1 MGFLISLAAKA
12 VGERF
17 APLLAYGLI
26 ILAIVGAVL
35 WLRAD
40 AYHDGE
46 RATDAKWV
54 AAGKKLEAQ
63 AKAAAGKADD
73 ASVKRVE
80 QNNAKVA
87 QEKEKLDEA
96 EAAGSSPL
104 DVLFGG

>member
-1 MGFLISLAAKA
+1 MGFLIGLAAKA

-17 APLLAYGLI
+17 APLLAYGLVI
-26 ILAIVGAVL
+26 AALVGAVI

-54 AAGKKLEAQ
+54 AAGEKLERQ
-63 AKAAAGKADD
+63 AAEAAGKAND
-73 ASVKRVE
+73 ASVKRIE